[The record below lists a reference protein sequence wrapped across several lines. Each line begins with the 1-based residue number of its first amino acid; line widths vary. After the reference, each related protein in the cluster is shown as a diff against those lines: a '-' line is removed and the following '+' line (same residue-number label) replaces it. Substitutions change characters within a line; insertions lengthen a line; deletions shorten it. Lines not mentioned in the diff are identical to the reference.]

1 MTTATDPATKVYT
14 APFVLKDDGASR
26 RAAGPVIAFALTRE
40 EK

>member
-26 RAAGPVIAFALTRE
+26 RRNP
-40 EK
+40 

>member
-14 APFVLKDDGASR
+14 APFVLKDDDASR
-26 RAAGPVIAFALTRE
+26 RRNPVIASALTRE